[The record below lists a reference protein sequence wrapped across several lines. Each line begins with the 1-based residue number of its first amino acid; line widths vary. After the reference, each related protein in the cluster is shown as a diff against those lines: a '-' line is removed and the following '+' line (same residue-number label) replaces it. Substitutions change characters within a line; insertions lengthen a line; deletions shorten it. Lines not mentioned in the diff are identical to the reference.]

1 MPLTGATGFLVG
13 DKCTWVVWSA
23 LAAPTF
29 TMMDSTE
36 AGTLGLTSASYQI
49 HNMEY
54 TVAAANW
61 DPKM

>member
-1 MPLTGATGFLVG
+1 MALTGFSVN

-29 TMMDSTE
+29 TMMDST
-36 AGTLGLTSASYQI
+36 ATGKFGLASGAYSI